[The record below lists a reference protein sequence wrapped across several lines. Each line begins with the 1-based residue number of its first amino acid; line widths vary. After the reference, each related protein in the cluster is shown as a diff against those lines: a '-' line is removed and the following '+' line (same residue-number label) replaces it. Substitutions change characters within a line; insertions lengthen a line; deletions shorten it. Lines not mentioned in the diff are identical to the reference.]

1 MTRHARGS
9 DAGWPR
15 AGGWDTVRVMGRVR
29 TGIRLAGQ
37 SWRIVRTERSLLAFP
52 VLSAAFAIAYLIVVI
67 APLGA
72 VGYLVF
78 GNNTILQ
85 LVVLFLMLL
94 GSSIGATFFG
104 VAAASNASAVF
115 DGRDPAIGDGVR
127 VARSRL
133 GVIVKWAVVS
143 ATVGA
148 LLQAIG
154 ERGGIGG
161 ALVQV
166 IGGVAWSIASFF
178 ALPILALE
186 GLGPFETLK
195 RSLAVVRQKW
205 GESLVGGVAI
215 GFVTGLIALAGI
227 GVVVLGILL
236 GMRATWAGGVPLI
249 AIGAIVFVAA
259 LTVGS
264 VLRAVFTVAVY
275 RYATEGAALGG
286 FAAEDLD
293 RAFRPKRGRL

>member
-1 MTRHARGS
+1 
-9 DAGWPR
+9 
-15 AGGWDTVRVMGRVR
+15 MGRVR

-52 VLSAAFAIAYLIVVI
+52 LLSALFAVGYLAIVI
-67 APLGA
+67 APLGV
-72 VGYLVF
+72 VGYVVL
-78 GNNTILQ
+78 GDNPILQ
-85 LVVLFLMLL
+85 LVLLFLMLL
-94 GSSIGATFFG
+94 GMSIGATFFG
-104 VAAASNASAVF
+104 VATAANASAVF
-115 DGRDPAIGDGVR
+115 DGRDPTLGDGIR

-133 GVIVKWAVVS
+133 GVIVKWSIVS

-148 LLQAIG
+148 VLQLIG

-161 ALVQV
+161 ALIQV
-166 IGGVAWSIASFF
+166 VGGVAWTIASFF

-186 GLGPFETLK
+186 GLGPIATLK
-195 RSLAVVRQKW
+195 QSVAVVRKKW

-215 GFVTGLIALAGI
+215 GFVTGLIMLAAI
-227 GVVVLGILL
+227 GVIVLGVLL
-236 GMRATWAGGVPLI
+236 GANATWVGGVPVI
-249 AIGAIVFVAA
+249 AIGAVVLVAA
-259 LTVGS
+259 ATVGA

-293 RAFRPKRGRL
+293 RAFRPKRGRI